1 MKKKYAGFVFVGIV
15 IGAVIVY
22 IVPGTAKM
30 IASWGSN
37 EIMAAFTL
45 AGVIAAFLVP
55 VIAASIEERKYK
67 RREKEKMVRD
77 DATERAR
84 AEREA
89 AIEAAR
95 VEREIAKEMTVYRI
109 DINITLLPK
118 NFVRFSASI
127 ENVGDRV
134 IQTNISNL
142 YIDQGIEINMTND
155 RDTNTVL
162 GSQFKF
168 PFILEHKELSPDGR
182 PDCVLCK
189 KCFRQHIDTYPEE
202 IVDKDIKGDS
212 NLLRSHISLDHLS
225 AKSVQYINPKE
236 KFSEDV
242 VVQFRNKG
250 VYRVTLFVGCNG
262 DADCECATKQFYI
275 EKSLDELKAEEQ
287 EKQKQLQEIIDL
299 LNKQGGLS
307 Q

>member
-1 MKKKYAGFVFVGIV
+1 MKKKYAIFTF
-15 IGAVIVY
+15 IGMIAGALLMRFI
-22 IVPGTAKM
+22 PWTARL
-30 IASWGSN
+30 IASWGNN
-37 EIMAAFTL
+37 EIMAAITL
-45 AGVIAAFLVP
+45 MGVIVALCVPAFEAL
-55 VIAASIEERKYK
+55 IEEHKYNK
-67 RREKEKMVRD
+67 R
-77 DATERAR
+77 
-84 AEREA
+84 
-89 AIEAAR
+89 
-95 VEREIAKEMTVYRI
+95 EMTVYRI

-127 ENVGDRV
+127 ENVGDKV

-142 YIDQGIEINMTND
+142 YIDQGIQINLTND
-155 RDTNTVL
+155 RDTNTTL

-168 PFILEHKELSPDGR
+168 PFILEHKELSADGR

-189 KCFRQHIDTYPEE
+189 KCFREHIPTYPEE
-202 IVDKDIKGDS
+202 IVDTGIKGAS

-242 VVQFRNKG
+242 VVQFQNKG

-262 DADCECATKQFYI
+262 AADCECATKQFYI
-275 EKSLDELKAEEQ
+275 EKSLDEIEEEERTKEERAKEEQ
-287 EKQKQLQEIIDL
+287 AQLQKIIKL
-299 LNKQGGLS
+299 LEKQGGLS

>member
-1 MKKKYAGFVFVGIV
+1 MKKKYAGFIFVGIV

-55 VIAASIEERKYK
+55 VIAASIEEHKYK
-67 RREKEKMVRD
+67 RREKEKTARD

-142 YIDQGIEINMTND
+142 YIDQGIEVNLTND
-155 RDTNTVL
+155 RDTNTTL

-168 PFILEHKELSPDGR
+168 PFILEHKELVDGR

-189 KCFRQHIDTYPEE
+189 KCFREHIDTYPEE
-202 IVDKDIKGDS
+202 IVDKDIKGTPS
-212 NLLRSHISLDHLS
+212 LLRSHIRFDHLS

-242 VVQFRNKG
+242 VVQFQNKG

-262 DADCECATKQFYI
+262 NADCECATKQFYI
-275 EKSLDELKAEEQ
+275 EKSLDELEAEERA
-287 EKQKQLQEIIDL
+287 KQKQLQEIIDL
-299 LNKQGGLS
+299 LKKQGDLS
-307 Q
+307 

>member
-1 MKKKYAGFVFVGIV
+1 MI
-15 IGAVIVY
+15 IGAAIVY
-22 IVPGTAKM
+22 FAPWTAKM
-30 IASWGSN
+30 FASWGNN
-37 EIMAAFTL
+37 EIMAAITL
-45 AGVIAAFLVP
+45 AGVIVAFFVP

-67 RREKEKMVRD
+67 KREQAK
-77 DATERAR
+77 

-89 AIEAAR
+89 TMEAAR
-95 VEREIAKEMTVYRI
+95 VEREIAKEMTIYRI
-109 DINITLLPK
+109 DINITILPK

-134 IQTNISNL
+134 IETNISNL
-142 YIDQGIEINMTND
+142 YIDQGIEINLTND
-155 RDTNTVL
+155 RDTNTIL

-168 PFILEHKELSPDGR
+168 PFILEHKELSADGR

-189 KCFRQHIDTYPEE
+189 KCFREHIDTYPEE
-202 IVDKDIKGDS
+202 IVAIDIKGAP

-242 VVQFRNKG
+242 IVQFRNKG

-262 DADCECATKQFYI
+262 AADCECATKQFYI
-275 EKSLDELKAEEQ
+275 EKSLDEIEEEELK
-287 EKQKQLQEIIDL
+287 KQDQMQKIIDL
-299 LNKQGGLS
+299 LNKQEV
-307 Q
+307 